1 MYRTIG
7 HVQFIV
13 PGSAMNNEATASGF
27 RRRIYTGPLHFARE
41 LWRVARAYRSVLALS
56 SKAGIPAAL
65 RERIML
71 VVTGVNRCRH
81 CAHGHQFLAQIAGIP
96 KAEIEALL
104 MLDLTNCPQHEVPAL
119 LFSIHWAESD
129 GEPGAAA
136 ISALEAE
143 YGLAFARQIET
154 AALLINVGN
163 RIGNTF
169 DFVLSRLSRGRF
181 GLLAGERR

>member
-1 MYRTIG
+1 MYWTSSR
-7 HVQFIV
+7 VQFIA
-13 PGSAMNNEATASGF
+13 PGSVMNNESAASGF
-27 RRRIYTGPLHFARE
+27 RRRIYTGPLHFGRD
-41 LWRVARAYRSVLALS
+41 LWRVARDFRSVLMLS
-56 SKAGIPAAL
+56 SKAGISAVL

-81 CAHGHQFLAQIAGIP
+81 CAHGHQFLAQLAGIP

-104 MLDLTNCPQHEVPAL
+104 MLDLANCPHHEIPAL
-119 LFSIHWAESD
+119 LFAIHWAESD
-129 GEPGAAA
+129 GEPGAAS
-136 ISALEAE
+136 IGALEAE

-169 DFVLSRLSRGRF
+169 DFMLSRLSGGRF
-181 GLLAGERR
+181 GLLADERR